1 LLGKAFGIE
10 NIRLLGVIVFL
21 GIGVILSVGKVLYN
35 TVENLQKYL
44 IGIGV
49 PFIIILTFYLAEK
62 SDVVALAQGLVGQG
76 DGFLF
81 LPIGIALGTFLGALA
96 YAGAGGNLNL
106 TQSCYIRDKG
116 YGMGHYSDKIT
127 NLMTA
132 KSGKQSYALT
142 GNTFPVNKGNLK
154 RFSRWWKV
162 INLEHFMIFWLLG
175 LITML
180 TLSLLAYT
188 TTFGLEGNEQG
199 INFVINEAIAIGSR
213 TLPIIGMLFLL
224 ITGIMLTATQL
235 TVLDS
240 TSRIMTENVLLMR
253 KPGTFNVSK
262 MYYSILWIQI
272 FFGIAVFSLGFD
284 EPRQLIILGAIINA
298 FTMFVYTG
306 LILVLNNR
314 FLARPL
320 RPSIIRNL
328 ILGATFLFFGI
339 FCTVTAIAKLTS

>member
-1 LLGKAFGIE
+1 
-10 NIRLLGVIVFL
+10 
-21 GIGVILSVGKVLYN
+21 
-35 TVENLQKYL
+35 
-44 IGIGV
+44 
-49 PFIIILTFYLAEK
+49 
-62 SDVVALAQGLVGQG
+62 
-76 DGFLF
+76 
-81 LPIGIALGTFLGALA
+81 
-96 YAGAGGNLNL
+96 
-106 TQSCYIRDKG
+106 
-116 YGMGHYSDKIT
+116 
-127 NLMTA
+127 
-132 KSGKQSYALT
+132 
-142 GNTFPVNKGNLK
+142 
-154 RFSRWWKV
+154 
-162 INLEHFMIFWLLG
+162 MIFWLLG